1 MLQQAARPD
10 HIRRER
16 SFSERVTLLLA
27 RSDCR
32 LVTVDEQRRAIIRLR
47 YEAGL
52 RDQAIYG
59 RRLPILSDR
68 YDETGEVYLFGL
80 YIDDELASSIRLHI
94 GSNEHR
100 DFPSLNAFADVLR
113 PKLDL
118 GTVIIDS
125 TRFVADQ
132 YLSQLNRD
140 LPYITLRI
148 CMMAAEHFNAD
159 YVITAATAQHQE
171 FYRRAF
177 NYQPVSQPRP
187 DACLGATARMMMLH
201 YRTAA
206 DELHRRYPVLCS
218 TRTERRK
225 LFEQ

>member
-1 MLQQAARPD
+1 MLATA
-10 HIRRER
+10 
-16 SFSERVTLLLA
+16 
-27 RSDCR
+27 
-32 LVTVDEQRRAIIRLR
+32 DEQRQAIIRLR
-47 YEAGL
+47 YEASL

-68 YDETGEVYLFGL
+68 YDDTGEVYLFGL

-94 GSNEHR
+94 GSKEHS
-100 DFPSLNAFADVLR
+100 DFPSFEAFADILQ
-113 PKLDL
+113 PKLEL
-118 GTVIIDS
+118 GNVIIDS
-125 TRFVADQ
+125 TRFVANQ

-140 LPYITLRI
+140 LPYVTLRI

-177 NYQPVSQPRP
+177 NYQPVSQLRS
-187 DACLGATARMMMLH
+187 DASLAAPARLMMLH

-206 DELHRRYPVLCS
+206 DELHRRYPILCS
-218 TRTERRK
+218 TRAERRK
-225 LFEQ
+225 LFER